1 MTIQA
6 AFYLQRRNFVLDVDM
21 ELPLEGVTALFG
33 PSGCGKTSLLR
44 AMAGLERCRGR
55 LRLGEQ
61 CWQDDGYFMP
71 TYKRELGYVFQE
83 ASLFAHL
90 SVQGNLEYGWKRLPP
105 AARTV
110 AQADVIDWLGLAPL
124 LKHRASELS
133 GGQRQRVAIGRA
145 LLTSPRLLLLD
156 EPLSALD
163 RQAKREILPLLE
175 GLAARTRV
183 PIFYVTHAPEE
194 VERLADR
201 VVFMR
206 DGQIRHIDSLRQAL
220 SRPDSPLFVDE
231 GAVSIIEGTV
241 GESLPD
247 GRTPFTF
254 NGLCLW
260 LVKPLRQPVTRAR
273 LRILA
278 SDVSLSLHP
287 LPDVSILNQLALTI
301 IRVYP
306 AREGRVLVAGKL
318 ADGQPLLAE
327 ISAYSAVLLG
337 LAEGQQVYAL
347 IKAVALLT

>member
-1 MTIQA
+1 MNIRA
-6 AFYLQRRNFVLDVDM
+6 AFYLPRRQFVLDVEL
-21 ELPLEGVTALFG
+21 ELPLDGVTALFG

-55 LRLGEQ
+55 LHLGEQ
-61 CWQDDGYFMP
+61 CWQDDGYVMP
-71 TYKRELGYVFQE
+71 TYQRELGYVFQE
-83 ASLFAHL
+83 ASLFSHL
-90 SVQGNLEYGWKRLPP
+90 SVLGNLEYGWKRLPP
-105 AARTV
+105 AARKIAPTE
-110 AQADVIDWLGLAPL
+110 VIDWLGLVPL
-124 LKHRASELS
+124 LKHRAGELS

-145 LLTSPRLLLLD
+145 LLTSPQLLLLD

-175 GLAARTRV
+175 GLAARARV

-201 VVFMR
+201 VVFMQ
-206 DGQIRHIDSLRQAL
+206 DGRITHIDTLKQAL
-220 SRPDSPLFVDE
+220 ARPDSPLFVEE
-231 GAVSIIEGTV
+231 GAVSIVEGRV
-241 GESLPD
+241 GESLAD

-278 SDVSLSLHP
+278 SDVSLSLRP
-287 LPDVSILNQLALTI
+287 LADVSILNQLAMTVT
-301 IRVYP
+301 RVHAP
-306 AREGRVLVAGKL
+306 REGRVLVAGRL
-318 ADGQPLLAE
+318 GDGQPLLAE
-327 ISAYSAVLLG
+327 VSAYSVKLLA
-337 LAEGQQVYAL
+337 LTEGQQVYAL